1 MRPFNT
7 VIQQNK
13 ISLILGKILASV
25 SVFVI
30 LGEILASVSVLLYLF
45 VFIS

>member
-13 ISLILGKILASV
+13 ISVIFGKIRASV